1 MIQNLFILSV
11 ALFLLIKGAMLA
23 TKYAVRLA
31 ENFQLSKYV
40 VGLIIV
46 AVISILPETFIAINS
61 SLAGIPAFGLGTLF
75 GSNVA
80 DLTLVFVII
89 IVLSGRNIKIE
100 SKILKNNI
108 IYPFL
113 FLIPIILGF
122 DGYYSRL
129 EGSALIVA
137 GLVFYY
143 FAFRNGLDNSSFIK
157 KDGKRF
163 KNAIFL
169 IASMALLLIGAHF
182 TVSSAVNLAHNLGI
196 TPILIGMLV
205 VGVGTTI
212 PELLFSLQAVK
223 KHDDSLAIGDVLG
236 TVLADATVVVGII
249 ALLNPFFFPQKIIYV
264 TGTFMLL
271 AAFILSYFMRTGKTI
286 SKKEAIFLFI
296 FCSTGTTISLNLFIK
311 SSGGSVISVSDIS
324 PKLRF
329 G

>member
-286 SKKEAIFLFI
+286 SKKEAVFLFI
-296 FCSTGTTISLNLFIK
+296 FWIIFVLTEYFVNK
-311 SSGGSVISVSDIS
+311 
-324 PKLRF
+324 
-329 G
+329 

>member
-157 KDGKRF
+157 KDGDRF

-286 SKKEAIFLFI
+286 SKKEAVFLFI
-296 FCSTGTTISLNLFIK
+296 FWIIFVLTEYFVNK
-311 SSGGSVISVSDIS
+311 
-324 PKLRF
+324 
-329 G
+329 

>member
-1 MIQNLFILSV
+1 MIQNIFILSV

-143 FAFRNGLDNSSFIK
+143 FAFRSGLDDPSFIK
-157 KDGKRF
+157 KDDKRF

-271 AAFILSYFMRTGKTI
+271 AAFILSYFMRTEKTI
-286 SKKEAIFLFI
+286 SKKEAVFLFI
-296 FCSTGTTISLNLFIK
+296 FWIIFVLTEYFVNK
-311 SSGGSVISVSDIS
+311 
-324 PKLRF
+324 
-329 G
+329 